1 MRNDKLFFCVFLFFF
16 FCLELSRGQNNGK
29 TQVNVG
35 VVTDVGTSYSE
46 AAMLCINMS
55 LADFYSSRPQF
66 QTRLV
71 VNVGDSKKDVV
82 GAAIAALDLIK
93 NKQVKAILGPWT
105 SMQAHFLIEIGQKSQ
120 VPIVSFSATSPF
132 LNSLRSP
139 YFFRATYEDSS
150 QVEAIKAFIK
160 LFGWREVVPV
170 YIDNTFGEG
179 IMPRLTDALQD
190 INVRIP
196 YRSVIAL
203 NATDNE
209 ISVELLKMMTRPT
222 RVFIVHMYSSL
233 ASRFFIKAK
242 EIGLMKAGYV
252 WILTN
257 GVTDVL
263 SSINET
269 GIEAMDGVLGIK
281 TYIQKS
287 QDLEKF
293 RSRWRKIFPQ
303 LELTVYGLW
312 AYDATTAL
320 AIAIEEAGTNNMT
333 FSNVVDTGRNVSEL
347 EALGL
352 SQFGPKLLETLS
364 KVQFRGLGGDF
375 RFVNGQLQPSV
386 FEIVNM
392 IGTGEKSIGFWTEG
406 NGLVK
411 QLDQQPSSMSA
422 LSTWQDHLKQIIWPG
437 EADSVPKGWEIPTN
451 GKKLRIGVPKRIG
464 FTDLVK
470 VTRDPITNSTVV
482 TGFCIDF
489 FEAVI
494 QAMPY
499 DVSYEFIPFE
509 KPGGSYNELVHQVYL
524 GRYDAVVGDTTVLA
538 NRSSYVDFTF
548 PFIKSGVGLI
558 VPMKDQVKRDKFDFF
573 KPLSIELWLTSLGF
587 FFLVGITVWILEHRV
602 NPDFR
607 GPANYQASTI
617 FWFAFSTMVF
627 APKER
632 VFSFWARALVVTWYF
647 LVLVLIQ
654 SYTASLAS
662 LLTSQQLNPTITSM
676 NSLLDKGETVGYQ
689 RTSFILGKLKETGF
703 PQSSLVPFD
712 TAEECDELLSK
723 GTKKGGIA
731 GAFLEV
737 PYLRLFLGQFCN
749 TYKMV
754 EEPFN
759 VDGFG
764 FVFPI
769 GSPLVAD
776 VSRAILKVAE
786 SPKAMELERAW
797 FKKKEQRCPDPVTNP
812 DPNPSFTSRQLGLD
826 SFLFLFIVVSVVC
839 VIGLGKF
846 TVCFLWKTRMTNLWT
861 NFHEPDHKSYL
872 DKVAKCPCSSS
883 QETPKDKNNATNQTD
898 KGCELRARRTQVNIS
913 QVHDQNSL

>member
-203 NATDNE
+203 NATDTE
-209 ISVELLKMMTRPT
+209 ISVELLKMMNRPT

-287 QDLEKF
+287 QDLDKF
-293 RSRWRKIFPQ
+293 RSRWRKIFPR

-312 AYDATTAL
+312 AYDATTVL
-320 AIAIEEAGTNNMT
+320 EIAIEEAGTNNMT

-392 IGTGEKSIGFWTEG
+392 IGTGEKTIGFWTEG

-422 LSTWQDHLKQIIWPG
+422 LSTWQDHLKQKIWPG

-451 GKKLRIGVPKRIG
+451 GKKLHIGVPKKIG

-489 FEAVI
+489 FEVVI

-509 KPGGSYNELVHQVYL
+509 KPDGKAAGSYNEMVHQVYL
-524 GRYDAVVGDTTVLA
+524 GRYDAIVGDTTVLA
-538 NRSSYVDFTF
+538 NRRS
-548 PFIKSGVGLI
+548 
-558 VPMKDQVKRDKFDFF
+558 
-573 KPLSIELWLTSLGF
+573 
-587 FFLVGITVWILEHRV
+587 
-602 NPDFR
+602 
-607 GPANYQASTI
+607 
-617 FWFAFSTMVF
+617 
-627 APKER
+627 KER
-632 VFSFWARALVVTWYF
+632 
-647 LVLVLIQ
+647 Q
-654 SYTASLAS
+654 
-662 LLTSQQLNPTITSM
+662 
-676 NSLLDKGETVGYQ
+676 
-689 RTSFILGKLKETGF
+689 
-703 PQSSLVPFD
+703 
-712 TAEECDELLSK
+712 C
-723 GTKKGGIA
+723 
-731 GAFLEV
+731 
-737 PYLRLFLGQFCN
+737 
-749 TYKMV
+749 
-754 EEPFN
+754 
-759 VDGFG
+759 
-764 FVFPI
+764 
-769 GSPLVAD
+769 
-776 VSRAILKVAE
+776 
-786 SPKAMELERAW
+786 
-797 FKKKEQRCPDPVTNP
+797 
-812 DPNPSFTSRQLGLD
+812 
-826 SFLFLFIVVSVVC
+826 
-839 VIGLGKF
+839 
-846 TVCFLWKTRMTNLWT
+846 
-861 NFHEPDHKSYL
+861 
-872 DKVAKCPCSSS
+872 
-883 QETPKDKNNATNQTD
+883 
-898 KGCELRARRTQVNIS
+898 
-913 QVHDQNSL
+913 